1 MSMLT
6 RNTTCQRFALWTV
19 FCALALSPLA
29 VEAKTVK
36 VFLLGGQSNMFG
48 VGGVASELEP
58 PYNAPF
64 RKVKIWNLNTNH
76 WKPLSAKGS
85 KFGPELS
92 FGHTMA
98 QAFPECDIRLVKYA
112 ASGTALYNDWAPTS
126 GEQYLAFMSTVRAAL
141 ADLRSNNVDFEIA
154 GMLWLQGESDAHEKQ
169 GVEYQKNLTAFIEHM
184 RTEFETPEMR
194 FIIARVRDFYG
205 KGAQAEM
212 VRDAQE
218 QVATDDP
225 YVDWF
230 DTDDCGPLVKGGHY
244 ASNGLIEIGKRFAEK
259 IEE

>member
-1 MSMLT
+1 MSMQT
-6 RNTTCQRFALWTV
+6 RKITCQSFALLIV
-19 FCALALSPLA
+19 LFVVALSPLA
-29 VEAKTVK
+29 VGAKRVK

-48 VGGVASELEP
+48 VGGVAAELEP
-58 PYNAPF
+58 PYNALF

-92 FGHTMA
+92 FGHSMS

-126 GEQYLAFMSTVRAAL
+126 GEQYLAFMDTVRAAL
-141 ADLRSNNVDFEIA
+141 GALRSNNVDFEIA
-154 GMLWLQGESDAHEKQ
+154 GMLWLQGESDAQEKQ
-169 GVEYQKNLTAFIEHM
+169 GAEYQKNLIAFIEHM

-205 KGAQAEM
+205 KGEQAEM

-218 QVATDDP
+218 YVADHDENIE
-225 YVDWF
+225 WF
-230 DTDDCGPLVKGGHY
+230 DTDDCGSLVKGGHY
-244 ASNGLIEIGKRFAEK
+244 ESNGLIQIGKRFAEK
-259 IEE
+259 LK